1 MCARV
6 GPAHMRPLPAEG
18 MAGKRGRCV
27 LVAHM
32 WPFHANRMAGNE
44 GMCVRAAHLC
54 RIPASCSRTCGRFR
68 PGFRLAD
75 GKPGEVRELESE
87 KWQETGGGARETP
100 GNPGRCARTS
110 AGSVPSGREVGR
122 SQGEVRDSMDRTE
135 GMCARVAHMWP
146 LRARGMVG
154 AEGMCASGRRQLA
167 RNRHK
172 CANRNAHQKKKA
184 GLPS

>member
-1 MCARV
+1 MGGMCACS
-6 GPAHMRPLPAEG
+6 GHTHMRPLPAEG

-54 RIPASCSRTCGRFR
+54 RIPASCPRTRGRFR
-68 PGFRLAD
+68 PEFRLAD
-75 GKPGEVRELESE
+75 GKPGEVREQEAG
-87 KWQETGGGARETP
+87 KWQEPGGCARETP

-110 AGSVPSGREVGR
+110 AGSAPSGREVGR
-122 SQGEVRDSMDRTE
+122 NQGEVRDSMARTE
-135 GMCARVAHMWP
+135 GMCARVTHMRP

-154 AEGMCASGRRQLA
+154 AEGMCASGRRRLP
-167 RNRHK
+167 RNQHM
-172 CANRNAHQKKKA
+172 CASEISSMA
-184 GLPS
+184 GKRG